1 MKSRRSLELGVV
13 HDSISEVPDED
24 ELGVC
29 GTSSENLGEQAVPGS
44 SLDVSLL
51 QQLADDVSCSEAEG
65 VDEHLWFYD

>member
-13 HDSISEVPDED
+13 HDSVSEVPDED

-29 GTSSENLGEQAVPGS
+29 SASPENLGKQAVPGS

-51 QQLADDVSCSEAEG
+51 QQLADNVSCSEAEG
-65 VDEHLWFYD
+65 VNEHL